1 MKVAIA
7 SGKGGTGKTTVAT
20 CLAHLL
26 PAHGQPTTYVD
37 CDVEEPNGHIFL
49 GPRIER
55 SENVSIPIPVIDHEL
70 CTNCGNCCEICRFNA
85 LACLP
90 KKVMVFP
97 SLCHGCG
104 GCALVCP
111 EGAITEMPR
120 AIGVVERGSAGDLG
134 FLQGRLAVGEALATP
149 VVRAV
154 KRAVPERGI
163 VILDAPPGTSCPV
176 VETIRGVDWVV
187 MVTEPTPFGLNDLKL
202 AVGAVRKLGLT
213 TSIVINRSDVGD
225 SGVEDYCKEEGLD
238 VILKIPHSRTVAE
251 AYARGEMPVLAV
263 PGYADMLEKLAD
275 AVLTRM
281 REAEKR

>member
-1 MKVAIA
+1 M
-7 SGKGGTGKTTVAT
+7 
-20 CLAHLL
+20 
-26 PAHGQPTTYVD
+26 YVD
-37 CDVEEPNGHIFL
+37 GDVEEPNGHIFV

-55 SENVSIPIPVIDHEL
+55 SENVSIPIPVVDHEL
-70 CTNCGNCCEICRFNA
+70 CTNCGKCCEICRFNA

-111 EGAITEMPR
+111 EGAITEVPR
-120 AIGVVERGSAGDLG
+120 TVGVVERGSAGDLG
-134 FLQGRLAVGEALATP
+134 FLQGRLAVGEAMATP
-149 VVRAV
+149 VIRAV
-154 KRAVPERGI
+154 KRAIPEGGI

-187 MVTEPTPFGLNDLKL
+187 MVTEPTPFGLNDLEL

>member
-7 SGKGGTGKTTVAT
+7 SGKGGTGKTTLAT
-20 CLAHLL
+20 GLAHLL
-26 PAHGQPTTYVD
+26 AAKDHLTTYVD

-49 GPRIER
+49 RPGIER
-55 SENVSIPIPVIDHEL
+55 SEDVSIPVPAIDQEL
-70 CTNCGNCCEICRFNA
+70 CTNCGRCCEICRFNA

-90 KKVMVFP
+90 EKVMVFP

-104 GCALVCP
+104 GCTLVCP
-111 EGAITEMPR
+111 EGAITEVPR
-120 AIGVVERGSAGDLG
+120 VVGVVERGSAGELG
-134 FLQGRLAVGEALATP
+134 FVQGRLAVGEAMATP
-149 VVRAV
+149 VIRAV
-154 KRAVPERGI
+154 KKAIPTEGV

-213 TSIVINRSDVGD
+213 TSIVINRSDVGN
-225 SGVEDYCKEEGLD
+225 SGVEDYCREEGLD
-238 VILKIPHSRTVAE
+238 VILKIPHSRSVAE
-251 AYARGEMPVLAV
+251 AYARGEMPVVTV
-263 PGYADMLEKLAD
+263 PGYADMLETLAG
-275 AVLTRM
+275 AVLTRT